1 MCCDDAYLVTPR
13 VSALAGCNILVSEPG
28 YREVEEEPIEEEPL
42 EEPKQEGRPGPA
54 ESGDSCKSKVKPK
67 RGPTYLCLIIEMC
80 SFGKA
85 NFLRHVVN
93 SNGIHV
99 DPSKIEAMENWKA
112 PKTPSEILPALRK
125 SCWLLRMRQS
135 RKRTRQQKCCVAWI
149 SKWKRGKMEV
159 IVDRLTK
166 SAYFL
171 TIRED
176 YKSEKLSRLYINE
189 IVVRHGV
196 PMSIISDCDGRF
208 TSQFYQ
214 TFKKALGTR
223 LDMSMAYH
231 PQMDGPIEPTNQT
244 LKDMLRACVIDFGG
258 SWDTHLPLAEF
269 SYNNSYHSSVRCAP
283 FKALYGKKCRLKAA
297 RDCQNSYVGNR
308 RKQLGFKV
316 GDKVMLEVLSWK
328 GVKFLADANL
338 HVPIEE
344 IKVDKTLHFVKE
356 SVEIIDREIKS
367 LKHSRILIVKVH

>member
-1 MCCDDAYLVTPR
+1 MLPR
-13 VSALAGCNILVSEPG
+13 SSGG
-28 YREVEEEPIEEEPL
+28 YDTI
-42 EEPKQEGRPGPA
+42 
-54 ESGDSCKSKVKPK
+54 
-67 RGPTYLCLIIEMC
+67 
-80 SFGKA
+80 
-85 NFLRHVVN
+85 
-93 SNGIHV
+93 
-99 DPSKIEAMENWKA
+99 W
-112 PKTPSEILPALRK
+112 
-125 SCWLLRMRQS
+125 
-135 RKRTRQQKCCVAWI
+135 
-149 SKWKRGKMEV
+149 V

-196 PMSIISDCDGRF
+196 HMSIISDCDGRF

-214 TFKKALGTR
+214 TFKKALGMR

-283 FKALYGKKCRLKAA
+283 FKALYGKKCRSLVLWAEIGESWLIGPELVQETTDKVILIKERLKSA

-328 GVKFLADANL
+328 GVVRLERNTWYVGPF
-338 HVPIEE
+338 
-344 IKVDKTLHFVKE
+344 
-356 SVEIIDREIKS
+356 EIIE
-367 LKHSRILIVKVH
+367 RIGPIAY